1 MQHATCLNVLLLEF
15 TNMTK
20 MWLFMLLSDCHQT
33 LWLCLTRSMCMR
45 KQIRQK
51 LSCACYSNGLP
62 MHCRHVP
69 LSWNDKP
76 LPRQQSLAVLTP
88 VSSFPPQ
95 PVVSWH
101 DWNCAIP
108 VSKHNKFAA
117 TTPSQYVH
125 HVDHTTTL
133 WNCCLMLCRALLLM
147 EIFGNNHKV
156 Q

>member
-62 MHCRHVP
+62 MHCRHIP

-108 VSKHNKFAA
+108 VSKHNKFASNNSF
-117 TTPSQYVH
+117 PVCSSCWPQNYP
-125 HVDHTTTL
+125 L
-133 WNCCLMLCRALLLM
+133 ELLLDA
-147 EIFGNNHKV
+147 V
-156 Q
+156 QSSTVDGDIWQ